1 MQYGNILQY
10 TQTQYTIIMTL
21 TCIVSPLVQIQKNDK
36 TIYNLH
42 AILKSHLI
50 QWPLH
55 FHIALLTYKTG
66 ACLLSG

>member
-1 MQYGNILQY
+1 MSSYHDNLMKPQH
-10 TQTQYTIIMTL
+10 T
-21 TCIVSPLVQIQKNDK
+21 VQIQEMIK

-55 FHIALLTYKTG
+55 IHIALLTYETG